1 MRHLTKTNKHF
12 LLVGLTFLATSL
24 IFYILA
30 WLGQPSLENTL
41 VNVSSIAFT
50 LGVVTY
56 ILLGLI
62 VFFIWDNSM
71 QNGGSSDGFS
81 LLFAETLTPI
91 ANKLGFH
98 GNIWTLNRIVRK
110 LAHLTEFTILGS
122 LLYTILRRYITYGT
136 VIKTIGLGMLI
147 ASLDEFIQRFSPGR
161 SSQFSDIL
169 IDTVGVVIGIL
180 VVKLVYYIRY
190 KRSTFKN

>member
-1 MRHLTKTNKHF
+1 MKRC
-12 LLVGLTFLATSL
+12 
-24 IFYILA
+24 IL
-30 WLGQPSLENTL
+30 
-41 VNVSSIAFT
+41 
-50 LGVVTY
+50 Y

-81 LLFAETLTPI
+81 IFFAEAFAPI
-91 ANKLGFH
+91 VNKLGFH
-98 GNIWTLNRIVRK
+98 GSIWTMNRIVRK

-122 LLYTILRRYITYGT
+122 VLYTILRRYITYGT
-136 VIKTIGLGMLI
+136 VIKTIGVGMLI

-169 IDTVGVVIGIL
+169 IDTVGIFIGIL
-180 VVKLVYYIRY
+180 VVRLVYYIRY

>member
-1 MRHLTKTNKHF
+1 MKRW
-12 LLVGLTFLATSL
+12 LL
-24 IFYILA
+24 
-30 WLGQPSLENTL
+30 
-41 VNVSSIAFT
+41 
-50 LGVVTY
+50 Y

-71 QNGGSSDGFS
+71 QTGGSSDGFS
-81 LLFAETLTPI
+81 LLFAETFAHI
-91 ANKLGFH
+91 VNKLGFH

-110 LAHLTEFTILGS
+110 LAHLTEFTILGGVS
-122 LLYTILRRYITYGT
+122 YTILRRYITYGT

-147 ASLDEFIQRFSPGR
+147 ASLDEFIQLFSPGR
-161 SSQFSDIL
+161 SSQISDVL

-180 VVKLVYYIRY
+180 VAKLVYYIRY

>member
-1 MRHLTKTNKHF
+1 MKRW
-12 LLVGLTFLATSL
+12 
-24 IFYILA
+24 IL
-30 WLGQPSLENTL
+30 
-41 VNVSSIAFT
+41 
-50 LGVVTY
+50 Y

-81 LLFAETLTPI
+81 LLFAETFASI
-91 ANKLGFH
+91 ANELGFH
-98 GNIWTLNRIVRK
+98 GNIWILNRIVRK

-169 IDTVGVVIGIL
+169 IDTVGIVIGIL

>member
-1 MRHLTKTNKHF
+1 M
-12 LLVGLTFLATSL
+12 
-24 IFYILA
+24 
-30 WLGQPSLENTL
+30 
-41 VNVSSIAFT
+41 
-50 LGVVTY
+50 
-56 ILLGLI
+56 
-62 VFFIWDNSM
+62 
-71 QNGGSSDGFS
+71 
-81 LLFAETLTPI
+81 TPI

-110 LAHLTEFTILGS
+110 LAHLTEFTILGGV
-122 LLYTILRRYITYGT
+122 LYTILRRYITYGT

-180 VVKLVYYIRY
+180 VVKLVYNIRY